1 MAIEPKS
8 NRELSPR
15 EQLRRAF
22 RTLAKRRALVLK
34 VTILVLAAIGVSTL
48 MVTPKYKAAAS
59 LYVRMEQAP
68 VDPLGQEA
76 GRPSRLGA
84 VSPVAV
90 LNSYVETL
98 LSRTTA
104 EQVVRELKL
113 DALPPSKALRDRIKR
128 SLTEAVSG
136 AVSFVTRTMA
146 GGVPAAEKDKFR
158 ETVDDLRSSVTA
170 EIDQDTEMILVTVLY
185 PDRELAREICQKMAD
200 ALVARATTMTRS
212 DAHAAHEAV
221 AAAIPAAS
229 ARLAEADSALSE
241 FKRREGIVDL
251 TDEQR
256 LHVEQLGNLEMQ
268 HAQARA
274 ALEET
279 AARLAGARRSLE
291 DRRQP
296 ITLTTVLAESPQVRE
311 IRSDLYK
318 REQQLAAL
326 LSTHTEEHP
335 EVIRLQSQI
344 DSAHQRLA
352 GEVARVAASET
363 QGLPPEYSTLAQA
376 LVTFESDHIGMKA
389 REEAI
394 GVLLADFRA
403 KLRLL
408 PARDQR
414 LEELARDQRAALA
427 NYTLLVG
434 RAEQLRMASQ
444 LGGPPVAIAMIDPPR
459 LPKGIF
465 DIGSPPYV
473 MIMILGPILS
483 LMIGLTAAFVA
494 EYFDDTLGA
503 AEEVADRLSLPVLV
517 SIPHRGI
524 GDRDDFGASLG
535 PGEGERAG
543 S

>member
-1 MAIEPKS
+1 MAIEPRS

-15 EQLRRAF
+15 EQLRRAVL
-22 RTLAKRRALVLK
+22 TLAKRRALVLK

-48 MVTPKYKAAAS
+48 MVTPKYKAETS
-59 LYVRMEQAP
+59 LYVRMEQPP

-76 GRPSRLGA
+76 GRSSRLGA

-104 EQVVRELKL
+104 EQVVRELQL
-113 DALPPSKALRDRIKR
+113 DAVPPSKALRDRIKR
-128 SLTEAVSG
+128 SLTGIVSG
-136 AVSFVTRTMA
+136 AISFVTRMMA
-146 GGVPAAEKDKFR
+146 GGVPAAEEDKFR

-170 EIDQDTEMILVTVLY
+170 EIDQDTELILVTVLY

-200 ALVARATTMTRS
+200 TLVARGTIMTRS
-212 DAHAAHEAV
+212 DAQAAHEAV

-229 ARLAEADSALSE
+229 ARLAETDSALSE

-274 ALEET
+274 ALEEA
-279 AARLAGARRSLE
+279 AARLASAQHSLE
-291 DRRQP
+291 DSRQP

-311 IRSDLYK
+311 IKSDLY
-318 REQQLAAL
+318 RQEQQLAAL

-352 GEVARVAASET
+352 REVQRVAASET

-376 LVTFESDHIGMKA
+376 LVTFESDHIGMTA

-403 KLRLL
+403 RLRLL
-408 PARDQR
+408 PARDQQ

-434 RAEQLRMASQ
+434 RAEQLQMASE
-444 LGGPPVAIAMIDPPR
+444 LSGPPIAIATIDPPR

-473 MIMILGPILS
+473 LIMILGPILS
-483 LMIGLTAAFVA
+483 VLIALTAAFVA

-503 AEEVADRLSLPVLV
+503 AEEIADGLSLPVLV
-517 SIPHRGI
+517 SIPHRVADDQDDSDVSPGS
-524 GDRDDFGASLG
+524 GD
-535 PGEGERAG
+535 GEIAG

>member
-1 MAIEPKS
+1 MAIEPRS

-15 EQLRRAF
+15 EQLRGAF
-22 RTLAKRRALVLK
+22 RILAKRRALVLK
-34 VTILVLAAIGVSTL
+34 VAILVLAAIGGSTL
-48 MVTPKYKAAAS
+48 MVTPKYKADAS

-68 VDPLGQEA
+68 VDPLGQES

-104 EQVVRELKL
+104 EEVVRELKL
-113 DALPPSKALRDRIKR
+113 DTLPPSTALRDRIKR
-128 SLTEAVSG
+128 SLTAIISG

-146 GGVPAAEKDKFR
+146 GGVSAAEKDKFR

-170 EIDQDTEMILVTVLY
+170 EIDQDTELILVTVLY
-185 PDRELAREICQKMAD
+185 PDRQLAYEICQKMAD
-200 ALVARATTMTRS
+200 TLMARATIMTRS
-212 DAHAAHEAV
+212 DARAAYEAV
-221 AAAIPAAS
+221 VEAVPTAS
-229 ARLAEADSALSE
+229 GRLAEADEALAE

-256 LHVEQLGNLEMQ
+256 LHVEQLGSLEMQ

-279 AARLAGARRSLE
+279 GARLAGTRRSME
-291 DRRQP
+291 DFRQP

-311 IRSDLYK
+311 IKSDLYR

-335 EVIRLQSQI
+335 EVLRLKSQI
-344 DSAHQRLA
+344 DSAHERLA
-352 GEVARVAASET
+352 REVERVATSET
-363 QGLPPEYSTLAQA
+363 QGLPPEYSA
-376 LVTFESDHIGMKA
+376 LVQGLVTLESDHIGMMA

-394 GVLLADFRA
+394 SVLLADFRA
-403 KLRLL
+403 RLRLL
-408 PARDQR
+408 PAREQR
-414 LEELARDQRAALA
+414 LEELARDQRAALE

-434 RAEQLRMASQ
+434 RAEELRMASQ
-444 LGGPPVAIAMIDPPR
+444 LGGPPVAISTIDPPR

-473 MIMILGPILS
+473 IIVILGPILS
-483 LMIGLTAAFVA
+483 VVIGLTAAFVA

-503 AEEVADRLSLPVLV
+503 AEEVADRLSRPVLA
-517 SIPHRGI
+517 SIPHRGV
-524 GDRDDFGASLG
+524 GADDYSRASPG
-535 PGEGERAG
+535 PGGVESAD